1 MEEFDTDF
9 YLQYV
14 IEEYLLGHGALDMED
29 IIDDQPDC
37 IEFAEIHDILG
48 INKQLVQL
56 QTQYIPFFHSHLC
69 LTFHLG

>member
-9 YLQYV
+9 YSQYA

-29 IIDDQPDC
+29 IIDDQSDC

-48 INKQLVQL
+48 V
-56 QTQYIPFFHSHLC
+56 
-69 LTFHLG
+69 